1 MAEPVPA
8 GSDVSAGTYRCTE
21 CGNEL
26 QVGSTKH
33 LPPCPSCG
41 NGEWHTVSAAAAQT
55 ILSKPRQATTRLE
68 GIVEF
73 DKQTVLDEIQKR
85 GGDHQKAAEELP
97 DKVDHEQHSD
107 LLKKFGVDPD
117 DIMKSAGGRLG
128 L

>member
-1 MAEPVPA
+1 M
-8 GSDVSAGTYRCTE
+8 
-21 CGNEL
+21 
-26 QVGSTKH
+26 
-33 LPPCPSCG
+33 
-41 NGEWHTVSAAAAQT
+41 
-55 ILSKPRQATTRLE
+55 
-68 GIVEF
+68 EF